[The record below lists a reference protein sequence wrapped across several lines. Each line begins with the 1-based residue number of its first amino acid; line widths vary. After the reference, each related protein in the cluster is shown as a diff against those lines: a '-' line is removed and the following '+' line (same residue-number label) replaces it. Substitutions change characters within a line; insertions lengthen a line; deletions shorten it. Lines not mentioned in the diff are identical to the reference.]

1 MQSFPWG
8 SQKKKKNKND
18 VNFVIHGGVKWKK
31 IQTVTQVVVLNS
43 TNFELIRSDEMRDDV
58 LLDPAQGV

>member
-1 MQSFPWG
+1 
-8 SQKKKKNKND
+8 
-18 VNFVIHGGVKWKK
+18 VIHGGVKWKK